1 MADSKKADIS
11 GTGGAQGYGNS
22 SGETDAPVSG
32 MVKDDDNAP
41 KSTSRPPTGG
51 GSENGSNP
59 ASSDTSAQTAKPES
73 SK

>member
-1 MADSKKADIS
+1 MADTKKADIS

-22 SGETDAPVSG
+22 AGETDAPVSG
-32 MVKDDDNAP
+32 MVQDDKKAD

-59 ASSDTSAQTAKPES
+59 SSSDTSAQTSKPKS
-73 SK
+73 GK

>member
-1 MADSKKADIS
+1 MADKKADIS

-32 MVKDDDNAP
+32 MVQEDQHKDR
-41 KSTSRPPTGG
+41 STSRPPTGG
-51 GSENGSNP
+51 GSQNGSNP
-59 ASSDTSAQTAKPES
+59 SSSDTSAQTAEPEA

>member
-1 MADSKKADIS
+1 MADTNKTDIS

-32 MVKDDDNAP
+32 MVQDDTNAD

-51 GSENGSNP
+51 GSQNGSNP
-59 ASSDTSAQTAKPES
+59 SSSDTSAQTAKPEAD
-73 SK
+73 K